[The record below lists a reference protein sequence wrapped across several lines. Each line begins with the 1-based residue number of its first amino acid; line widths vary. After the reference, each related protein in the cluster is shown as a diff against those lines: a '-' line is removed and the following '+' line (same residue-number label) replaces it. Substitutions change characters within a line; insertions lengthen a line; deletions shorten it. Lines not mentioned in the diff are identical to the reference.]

1 MAPRNPS
8 ELQRLEEE
16 RQDLLR
22 QRADIQRI
30 LLTGK
35 VPSSVYD
42 FYPQIQDKG
51 TKGIKEALL
60 MELRQ
65 IEKELGI
72 EGVNYNSTAFAEQFQ

>member
-1 MAPRNPS
+1 MPPRNPS

-42 FYPQIQDKG
+42 HYPQIQDKG
-51 TKGIKEALL
+51 TKGIKETLL
-60 MELRQ
+60 RELRQ
-65 IEKELGI
+65 IEKELSI
-72 EGVNYNSTAFAEQFQ
+72 EGVNYNSTKFAEELG